1 VAHGEI
7 GGSKAMGE
15 NHVRAVFAFFMAGC
29 CIVSLTGC
37 RGAGRAGGKT
47 DYSSAKAAVASSD
60 AKDSP
65 LNSSCP
71 IGMLLIPAGPT
82 NYGPTDEKE
91 KLAGDSEAPQR
102 LNMKGYCIDRYEYP
116 NQAGESPMRS
126 VNWLEARNL
135 CNTKGKRLCSEY
147 EFEKACRG
155 PGGTRYTYGDGYFEG
170 ACPKAAQEYGLGQF
184 NNCVSGFGVN
194 DMSGGVYEWTSSG
207 AGENSEVKYLR
218 GGMAEDNPG
227 VTSRCTYRAK
237 LNSNSSG
244 RETGF
249 RCCAAVQKEEL
260 AK

>member
-1 VAHGEI
+1 MVKSRRLNSVGGE
-7 GGSKAMGE
+7 K
-15 NHVRAVFAFFMAGC
+15 VRAVLAFFVAGLL
-29 CIVSLTGC
+29 IVSLSGC
-37 RGAGRAGGKT
+37 RAARSGARV
-47 DYSSAKAAVASSD
+47 DYSSAKAAVASSSEG
-60 AKDSP
+60 KDSP

-71 IGMLLIPAGPT
+71 VGMLLIPAGPA

-91 KLAGDSEAPQR
+91 KLAADSEGPQR
-102 LNMKGYCIDRYEYP
+102 LNMKSFCIDRYEFP
-116 NQAGESPMRS
+116 NQPGESPMRS
-126 VNWLEARNL
+126 VSWLEARNL
-135 CNTKGKRLCSEY
+135 CGTKGKRLCSEY

-170 ACPKAAQEYGLGQF
+170 ACPKASQEYGLGQF
-184 NNCVSGFGVN
+184 SNCISGFGVN

-237 LNSNSSG
+237 LNANSSG